1 MSTTETC
8 SAGAELVGDLT
19 SSRDPVSSGEEFG
32 EELGSERKKPPGLT
46 PSPDEI
52 GDKLP
57 LGVFVSVRPNVSE
70 PMADSTEVEDWFSCS
85 ETDKFGD
92 AELLCCSSTR
102 DPVLRG
108 ATSLR
113 G

>member
-8 SAGAELVGDLT
+8 SAGAEIAGDLT
-19 SSRDPVSSGEEFG
+19 SSRDPVSSG

-52 GDKLP
+52 GGKLP
-57 LGVFVSVRPNVSE
+57 VGVFVSVRPNTSE

-85 ETDKFGD
+85 ETEKFGD
-92 AELLCCSSTR
+92 VDLLGCSSTG